1 MPEPKTQRHER
12 STERRVLAA
21 ERQAFSELANKAST
35 LMLHRR
41 LAREYDYRPAN
52 APSRI
57 YWAST
62 ANLAAASPRL
72 HPAWRDDFVAAA

>member
-41 LAREYDYRPAN
+41 LAREYDHRPDA

-62 ANLAAASPRL
+62 ANMARRL
-72 HPAWRDDFVAAA
+72 TTPAPAWRDDFVAAA

>member
-1 MPEPKTQRHER
+1 
-12 STERRVLAA
+12 
-21 ERQAFSELANKAST
+21 
-35 LMLHRR
+35 MLHRR